1 MSMSWWP
8 AYVGLGSNLDDPEA
22 QVSLA
27 LDALARLPQSRRV
40 ACSGLYRSAPMGPID
55 QPDFV
60 NAAAGLVTR
69 LGPAELLDCLLALER
84 ALGRERGGQ
93 RWGPRRI
100 DLDLL
105 LYGNLTLREEAL
117 ELPHPGISERSFVL
131 YPLCELAPEL
141 WVPGRGRVVDLAAA
155 LGSSGLERI
164 A

>member
-1 MSMSWWP
+1 
-8 AYVGLGSNLDDPEA
+8 
-22 QVSLA
+22 
-27 LDALARLPQSRRV
+27 
-40 ACSGLYRSAPMGPID
+40 MGPIE
-55 QPDFV
+55 QPDFI

-69 LGPAELLDCLLALER
+69 LGPAELLAALLALER

-141 WVPGRGRVVDLAAA
+141 WVPGRGRVTDLAAA